1 MKVKREKLTPGY
13 INKITSRSEKYFIS
27 DSSCPGLAIRVQP
40 IWKNKKGEEQQG
52 KKVWVWHYR
61 PRGKES
67 TRMTLGRTEHL
78 SPAEARR

>member
-40 IWKNKKGEEQQG
+40 IWKNKKGEEEQIG
-52 KKVWVWHYR
+52 NLDMNWIYLNFLPK
-61 PRGKES
+61 
-67 TRMTLGRTEHL
+67 
-78 SPAEARR
+78 